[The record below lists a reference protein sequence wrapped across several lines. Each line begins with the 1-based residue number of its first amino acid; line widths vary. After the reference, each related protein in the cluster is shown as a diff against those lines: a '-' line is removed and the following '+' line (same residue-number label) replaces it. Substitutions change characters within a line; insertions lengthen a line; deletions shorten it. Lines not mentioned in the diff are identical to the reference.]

1 MEPREY
7 VYRCV
12 CVCVSVLV
20 NVVYTVGLVC
30 LIMSAAGELEDT
42 VATQAIS
49 LEFSPCELQ

>member
-1 MEPREY
+1 MR
-7 VYRCV
+7 V

-30 LIMSAAGELEDT
+30 LTMSAAGELEDT